1 MYPNSRNQPSDLTF
15 EVIFK
20 VKLADKAK
28 IVKISNFH
36 GRAMDLFPY
45 AENVHYNIALQSD
58 MHQSLASKL
67 SLCANCINNQSQ
79 FT

>member
-1 MYPNSRNQPSDLTF
+1 MWNVQ
-15 EVIFK
+15 
-20 VKLADKAK
+20 K

-36 GRAMDLFPY
+36 GRVMDLFSY
-45 AENVHYNIALQSD
+45 AENVHYNIAVQSD

-67 SLCANCINNQSQ
+67 SVCADCINNQSQ